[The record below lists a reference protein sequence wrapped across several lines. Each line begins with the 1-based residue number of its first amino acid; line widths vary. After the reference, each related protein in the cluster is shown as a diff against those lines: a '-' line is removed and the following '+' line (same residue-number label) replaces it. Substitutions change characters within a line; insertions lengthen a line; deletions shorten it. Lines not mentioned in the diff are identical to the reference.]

1 MHPGCGTRATDDWAR
16 GQGDPTGRFGKGDS
30 RAGAVPHDGDGDG
43 RRRAASQ
50 GVGPCA
56 FDAGLA
62 GAPQN
67 GGDANLWSP
76 EATSASMA
84 RGGASP
90 EPRGRKRR
98 PRRRTTARERE
109 REEGTARKLTPETTE
124 VTARHGEDR
133 RRRNRGRG
141 HAVVRA
147 VKRQRRRG
155 DGIPARV
162 ARRGRRGG
170 PGAPFCHGDSSTEAR
185 SDGNVAAT
193 ASSDAVG
200 IRVRVCGRHR
210 ASERGKMR
218 GEERGGPWG
227 PYPRARRLGVDGIGV
242 GRGWSDR
249 LGRYRAR
256 GGRRPGNFPRTPC
269 QFFSFFFQVLFP
281 FYFSVLSQMLQ

>member
-109 REEGTARKLTPETTE
+109 REEGNGAQAHP
-124 VTARHGEDR
+124 GDD
-133 RRRNRGRG
+133 G
-141 HAVVRA
+141 
-147 VKRQRRRG
+147 G
-155 DGIPARV
+155 DG
-162 ARRGRRGG
+162 
-170 PGAPFCHGDSSTEAR
+170 E
-185 SDGNVAAT
+185 
-193 ASSDAVG
+193 
-200 IRVRVCGRHR
+200 
-210 ASERGKMR
+210 
-218 GEERGGPWG
+218 
-227 PYPRARRLGVDGIGV
+227 
-242 GRGWSDR
+242 
-249 LGRYRAR
+249 AR
-256 GGRRPGNFPRTPC
+256 GGSSAPESGKRPRGGARGKTSTAARRRHPC
-269 QFFSFFFQVLFP
+269 TRGSTR
-281 FYFSVLSQMLQ
+281 S

>member
-1 MHPGCGTRATDDWAR
+1 MIYYLYFSDVYLFFYKFWKVAVYLELYLNWGTFSGAAKCTRAVALEPLTTGPEARETPLAGLEKGTRARAR
-16 GQGDPTGRFGKGDS
+16 YRTTATVMAGGVLRARASDHVHSTQDS
-30 RAGAVPHDGDGDG
+30 RAHHKTAATPTFGH
-43 RRRAASQ
+43 RRRRQRQWRAAVLHRNHAE
-50 GVGPCA
+50 G
-56 FDAGLA
+56 
-62 GAPQN
+62 N
-67 GGDANLWSP
+67 GDLGDEL
-76 EATSASMA
+76 
-84 RGGASP
+84 
-90 EPRGRKRR
+90 RR
-98 PRRRTTARERE
+98 EKGRER
-109 REEGTARKLTPETTE
+109 RGTARKLTPETTE

-210 ASERGKMR
+210 ASERGKR
-218 GEERGGPWG
+218 PGEER
-227 PYPRARRLGVDGIGV
+227 
-242 GRGWSDR
+242 
-249 LGRYRAR
+249 
-256 GGRRPGNFPRTPC
+256 
-269 QFFSFFFQVLFP
+269 
-281 FYFSVLSQMLQ
+281 